1 MSSSERSRGARGAGF
16 GLALV
21 ALIALAGGL
30 EAWFGALLP
39 YGSWRQLALMAGVNV
54 LVALSLTIVNGWAG
68 QFSLGHAGFMA
79 VGAYGAALVASSAHL
94 AWPGGVTWLRS
105 LAIVPASVGT
115 GALAAAFCGLLVGLP
130 SLRLRGD
137 YLAVVTLAFAEVV
150 RLLVATASADGGANG
165 LTRALAQLGG
175 PGGYAGPDDQG
186 VPLYA
191 GPFWVV
197 LALGVGLW
205 ACWRLKFSPWGRALR
220 AVRDDEL
227 AAAACGVSAT
237 RYRVTSFV
245 LGAFGAGIAGGLLA
259 LGRDGSPLVQPA
271 QFTLQTSFDAIVMVM
286 VGGAG
291 SVSGAVLG
299 ALFVTFAGRGFEALQ
314 GTPALA
320 ALQAAHP
327 SLDLNALR
335 TAAYA
340 LLLLVLVRARPQ
352 GAFGDAEAWAVRG
365 AAR

>member
-1 MSSSERSRGARGAGF
+1 MSSSERYRGARATGP
-16 GLALV
+16 ALTFAV
-21 ALIALAGGL
+21 LIALAGGL
-30 EAWFGALLP
+30 EAGFETLLP
-39 YGSWRQLALMAGVNV
+39 YGSWRQLALTAGVNV

-68 QFSLGHAGFMA
+68 QFSLGHAGFLG
-79 VGAYGAALVASSAHL
+79 VGAYGAAVVASNAHL
-94 AWPGGVTWLRS
+94 AWPGGVTWARS
-105 LAIVPASVGT
+105 LVIVPASVGT
-115 GALAAAFCGLLVGLP
+115 GALAAALCGLAVGLP

-150 RLLVATASADGGANG
+150 RLLVATASPDGGANA
-165 LTRALAQLGG
+165 LTRALARLGG
-175 PGGYAGPDDQG
+175 PGGYAGPDDRG

-191 GPFWVV
+191 GPFWVALV
-197 LALGVGLW
+197 LGVGIW
-205 ACWRLKFSPWGRALR
+205 SCWWLKFSPWGRALR

-237 RYRVTSFV
+237 RYRVSSFV
-245 LGAFGAGIAGGLLA
+245 LAAAGAGLAGGLLA
-259 LGRDGSPLVQPA
+259 LLRDGSPLVQPA
-271 QFTLQTSFDAIVMVM
+271 QFTLQTSFDAVVMVM

-327 SLDLNALR
+327 ALDLNAVR

-340 LLLLVLVRARPQ
+340 LLLLALVRARPQ
-352 GAFGDAEAWAVRG
+352 GAFGDGEALAERG